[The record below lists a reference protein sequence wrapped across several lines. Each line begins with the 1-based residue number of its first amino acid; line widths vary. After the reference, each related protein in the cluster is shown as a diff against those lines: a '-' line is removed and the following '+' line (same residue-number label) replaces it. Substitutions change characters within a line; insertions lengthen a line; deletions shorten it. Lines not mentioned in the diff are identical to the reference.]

1 LEIKIGLLASGAIL
15 LDGQPV
21 DTTQLNVRLSEAD
34 RSKDQVLYYK
44 EGLTEVNSKQS
55 ETIVKLVIEHKLPI
69 SFSTKP
75 DFSDYVDRFGQSHPR
90 LGALAQP
97 PDRYAP
103 FMPDVNLR
111 RNAEEAFAE
120 AHIALSKIADGRG
133 IVFVGVDRAVMV
145 IPALPRSPEM
155 DARLPKVPDIPSE
168 PLRKIAVIANTAII
182 STTSGKPPDL
192 REAAKAIPFLGLL
205 MGLGYAG
212 HHIWIFEGHP
222 SALAA
227 GLLHAEILLLDSG
240 MLPFL
245 QGDWMSVAQHVM
257 DTPRR
262 VLIHSREHY
271 TLLPAIPA
279 PTPQGWTYS
288 EGHGSQ

>member
-1 LEIKIGLLASGAIL
+1 MEIKIGLLESGAIL
-15 LDGQPV
+15 LDGQPI
-21 DTTQLNVRLSEAD
+21 DASQLEVRLSQAD

-44 EGLTEVNSKQS
+44 EGLTQLNSRES
-55 ETIVKLVIEHKLPI
+55 EAIVKLVIEHRLPI

-90 LGALAQP
+90 LQAQAEP
-97 PDRYAP
+97 PERFAP

-111 RNAEEAFAE
+111 RNTEEVFAQ
-120 AHIALSKIADGRG
+120 AHIAFSKIPDGRG
-133 IVFVGVDRAVMV
+133 IVVVGVDRAVTV
-145 IPALPRSPEM
+145 LPALARSPEM
-155 DARLPKVPDIPSE
+155 DTRLPKVPGIPSE

-182 STTSGKPPDL
+182 STTPGKSPDL
-192 REAAKAIPFLGLL
+192 REAGKAIPFLGLL
-205 MGLGYAG
+205 MALGYVG

-227 GLLHAEILLLDSG
+227 GLSHAEILLLDSG

-245 QGDWMSVAQHVM
+245 QGDWMSVAQRVM

-262 VLIHSREHY
+262 VLIHSREKY
-271 TLLPAIPA
+271 ELLAAIA
-279 PTPQGWTYS
+279 TPTAQGWTYS
-288 EGHGSQ
+288 ELDGSR